1 MYIMKTYKTVGEYT
15 KGVPAEVR
23 AEFVTLWR
31 VIRELAPGGEEVL
44 RYGVPTIRLNG
55 RNLVHLAAA
64 KNHLGFYPTSSGVRA
79 FESEIAGKYQYSKG
93 AIQFPF
99 GKKPPLGL
107 IRKIVKFRLAEERAR
122 KK

>member
-1 MYIMKTYKTVGEYT
+1 MKTCKTVGEYM
-15 KGVPAEVR
+15 KGLPEEVR
-23 AEFVTLWR
+23 AEFDLAWQA
-31 VIRELAPGGEEVL
+31 ICELVPEGEEVI

-64 KNHLGFYPTSSGVRA
+64 KNHFGFYPTSSGVRA

-107 IRKIVKFRLAEERAR
+107 IRKIVKFRLAEERA
-122 KK
+122 KKK